1 MPLRK
6 GRFCYAKRR
15 SKYRVAVRRELVIDE
30 CGGATR
36 RRRQAHA

>member
-1 MPLRK
+1 MMSAY
-6 GRFCYAKRR
+6 FHI
-15 SKYRVAVRRELVIDE
+15 SFQNRVAVRRELVIDE